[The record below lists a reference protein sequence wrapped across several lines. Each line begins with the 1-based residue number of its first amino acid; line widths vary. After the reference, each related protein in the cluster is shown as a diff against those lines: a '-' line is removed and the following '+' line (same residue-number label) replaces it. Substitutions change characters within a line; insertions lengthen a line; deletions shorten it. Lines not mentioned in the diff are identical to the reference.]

1 MDKRREVEKGNVR
14 GGNLDSS
21 AKQEGSVGVL
31 AKAAAVLDCLREGGE
46 LTATQ
51 VAQRLG
57 EPRPTIYRFLG
68 NLRDLGFV
76 DPGERR
82 GSYRLGLKLLRLGTS
97 VTARLSERRAAEPV
111 MERINEQ
118 TGETVFL
125 CVRRGNQAVCIERKE
140 GARVAVLAM
149 KLGSSLPLHVG
160 AAPRAL
166 LAFEPQESWENYLA
180 NADLESFTPNTPV
193 SAEDVTRELQKV
205 RETGLSVSDEDVT
218 IGIAAVG
225 APIFDHRGNACA
237 ALSVAGMRSQIL
249 GEGSEAPRLIIEG
262 ASEISR
268 ELGYEENISEDLDTK
283 RRHKRRRA

>member
-1 MDKRREVEKGNVR
+1 
-14 GGNLDSS
+14 
-21 AKQEGSVGVL
+21 
-31 AKAAAVLDCLREGGE
+31 
-46 LTATQ
+46 
-51 VAQRLG
+51 
-57 EPRPTIYRFLG
+57 
-68 NLRDLGFV
+68 
-76 DPGERR
+76 
-82 GSYRLGLKLLRLGTS
+82 
-97 VTARLSERRAAEPV
+97 

-118 TGETVFL
+118 TGETVYL
-125 CVRRGNQAVCIERKE
+125 CVRRGNQAVCIERME
-140 GARVAVLAM
+140 GARVAVLALL
-149 KLGSSLPLHVG
+149 LGGSLPLHVG

-225 APIFDHRGNACA
+225 APIFDHRGNVCA

-249 GEGSEAPRLIIEG
+249 GEGSEAPRLVVEG

-268 ELGYEENISEDLDTK
+268 ELGYEEDISEEEEVE
-283 RRHKRRRA
+283 

>member
-1 MDKRREVEKGNVR
+1 MDERGQVEKGNVR

-51 VAQRLG
+51 VAQRVG
-57 EPRPTIYRFLG
+57 EPRPTIHRLLG

-82 GSYRLGLKLLRLGTS
+82 KSYRLGLKLLRLGTS

-118 TGETVFL
+118 TGETVYL

-180 NADLESFTPNTPV
+180 NAELEPFTPNTPV

-225 APIFDHRGNACA
+225 APIFDHRGNVCA
-237 ALSVAGMRSQIL
+237 SLSVAGMRSQIL
-249 GEGSEAPRLIIEG
+249 GEGSEAPRLVVEG

-268 ELGYEENISEDLDTK
+268 ELGQEANISEEEEVE
-283 RRHKRRRA
+283 